1 MFLKCTIAWVKVFLS
16 LARQLKCAV
25 SFNMTFDSTESL
37 LVLVL
42 RSKLAR
48 AESSLVFFVF

>member
-16 LARQLKCAV
+16 LARQLKCTV